1 MKNLRK
7 MLWLCVS
14 AALMLAV
21 GCKQESGS
29 GVIELNYANFPPP
42 ETFPC
47 VQMERWKEEVEKRT
61 EGRVRIRTYPGGT
74 LLGAKEIYDG
84 VVGGTAD
91 IGNFAM
97 SYQPGRFPVSE
108 AADLPHFFPSSQV
121 ASMKLAKLLQQENPA
136 EFAEVKVLTA
146 FTCPP
151 GVIMSSSPVDAVTD
165 LKHASLRSSG
175 TSLDALKLL
184 GAAPIAMPQSDV
196 PDALHKGVINGIVSS
211 GEVMQDM
218 NYAVYCKYVVE
229 ARLPVISFAV
239 VMNRQAWERLP
250 ADIQA
255 VFESLYYEQ
264 AEWTGAY
271 VDQHVE
277 DALKWS
283 VENHDVKVTQISE
296 EELAAVRAKLSPMMD
311 AYVQRVG
318 AKGIDGR
325 KLIEFL
331 QAD

>member
-1 MKNLRK
+1 MKKLR
-7 MLWLCVS
+7 MFAGVCVS
-14 AALMLAV
+14 VVLMLAA
-21 GCKQESGS
+21 GCTKESDS

-61 EGRVRIRTYPGGT
+61 GGRVKIRTYPGGT

-108 AADLPHFFPSSQV
+108 AADLPHFFPSSKV
-121 ASMKLAKLLQQENPA
+121 ASMKLARMLEQENPE

-151 GVIMSSSPVDAVTD
+151 GVIMSSNPVGDVTD

-239 VMNRQAWERLP
+239 VMNRQAWEKLP
-250 ADIQA
+250 PDIQQI
-255 VFESLYYEQ
+255 FEDLYYEQ

-283 VENHDVKVTQISE
+283 VETHGVQITQVSE
-296 EELAAVRAKLSPMMD
+296 AELAAVREKLSPMME
-311 AYVQRVG
+311 AYIQRVVS
-318 AKGIDGR
+318 KGIDGR
-325 KLIEFL
+325 KLIEFI
-331 QAD
+331 QAE

>member
-1 MKNLRK
+1 MKELR
-7 MLWLCVS
+7 MLVVMCVS
-14 AALMLAV
+14 TVLMLCV
-21 GCKQESGS
+21 GCKKQSDG

-61 EGRVRIRTYPGGT
+61 NGRVKIRTYPGGT
-74 LLGAKEIYDG
+74 LLDAKGIFDG

-108 AADLPHFFPSSQV
+108 AADLPHFFPSSKV
-121 ASMKLAKLLQQENPA
+121 ASVKLAKLLQQENPA

-151 GVIMSSSPVDAVTD
+151 GVIMSSNPVGNVTD

-184 GAAPIAMPQSDV
+184 GAEPIAMPQSDV
-196 PDALHKGVINGIVSS
+196 PDALHKGVISGIVSS

-218 NYAVYCKYVVE
+218 NYAEYCKYVVE

-239 VMNRQAWERLP
+239 VMNRDAWDRLP
-250 ADIQA
+250 PDIQDI
-255 VFESLYYEQ
+255 FEDLYYEQ

-283 VENHDVKVTQISE
+283 IETHGVQVVQISDA
-296 EELAAVRAKLSPMMD
+296 ELEAVRKKLSPMMED
-311 AYVQRVG
+311 YIQRV
-318 AKGIDGR
+318 AKKGIDGR

-331 QAD
+331 QAE

>member
-1 MKNLRK
+1 MKELR
-7 MLWLCVS
+7 MLTWLCVS
-14 AALMLAV
+14 AVLMLTV
-21 GCKQESGS
+21 GCKRQSDS

-61 EGRVRIRTYPGGT
+61 NGRVKIRTYPGGT
-74 LLGAKEIYDG
+74 LLDAKGIFDG

-108 AADLPHFFPSSQV
+108 AADLPHFFPSSKV
-121 ASMKLAKLLQQENPA
+121 ASVKLAKMLQQENPA

-151 GVIMSSSPVDAVTD
+151 GVIMSSNPVGNVMD

-196 PDALHKGVINGIVSS
+196 PDALHKGVISGIVSS

-218 NYAVYCKYVVE
+218 NYAEYCKYVVE

-239 VMNRQAWERLP
+239 VMNRDAWDRLP
-250 ADIQA
+250 PDIQA
-255 VFESLYYEQ
+255 VFEELYYEQ

-283 VENHDVKVTQISE
+283 IENHGVQVVQISDADLE
-296 EELAAVRAKLSPMMD
+296 AVRAKLSPMMED
-311 AYVQRVG
+311 YIQRV
-318 AKGIDGR
+318 AKKGIDGR

-331 QAD
+331 QAE